1 MRLFESDYKV
11 KMYKSKYNKYCT
23 CTDIILRV
31 EHTNFKNKV
40 KGKYEKHE
48 KL

>member
-1 MRLFESDYKV
+1 MSILSLISYLK
-11 KMYKSKYNKYCT
+11 

-31 EHTNFKNKV
+31 EHTNFLDKL